1 MWNQF
6 NLGIAIDERHP
17 SLGAPKAVAH
27 RSTALKAATRYC
39 QMVREDYDALGEAS
53 ISIGPWVRC
62 PEGTGLRKVRAV

>member
-1 MWNQF
+1 MWNHF

-27 RSTALKAATRYC
+27 RSTARKAATRYC
-39 QMVREDYDALGEAS
+39 QMVRGEYDALCEAS
-53 ISIGPWVRC
+53 ISIGPWVSR

>member
-1 MWNQF
+1 MWNPF
-6 NLGIAIDERHP
+6 NLGIAIDERLP

-39 QMVREDYDALGEAS
+39 QMVRGEYDALCEAS

>member
-27 RSTALKAATRYC
+27 RSTVRKAATRYC
-39 QMVREDYDALGEAS
+39 QMVSGDYDALCEAS